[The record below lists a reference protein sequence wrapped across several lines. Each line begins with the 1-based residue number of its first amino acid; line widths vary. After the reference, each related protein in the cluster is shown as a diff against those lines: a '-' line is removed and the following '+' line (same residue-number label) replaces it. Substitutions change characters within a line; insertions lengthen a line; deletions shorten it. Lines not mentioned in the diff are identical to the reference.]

1 MPIRDFADFETL
13 KANLTLTPGV
23 SAPGA
28 SWSPKPNYFGFL
40 PEAYRRREIMNGIDL
55 TFSFSRGK
63 SDSVSISNTS
73 GPIIMLPE
81 AFQPGTLPIK

>member
-1 MPIRDFADFETL
+1 
-13 KANLTLTPGV
+13 
-23 SAPGA
+23 
-28 SWSPKPNYFGFL
+28 
-40 PEAYRRREIMNGIDL
+40 MNGIDL